1 LYANSNSQ
9 LKLKLRMSA
18 RCVDCLNEA
27 VERCEVTGVPLCAQH
42 LWYAEDGRRVSERVA
57 KQLSIKG
64 LTVHPPETYLQ
75 ALGSSAALPR
85 LPESPQP
92 VITKQRNG
100 NDVIAL
106 LSLITG
112 ISSLVTCFGIG
123 IAMCVPPLPLLP
135 LLLGSIGLAGAK
147 NASKPDQARLFSWIG
162 IVGGAGFIA
171 VVLLLVVGSVAF
183 GTTSLIPSL
192 YSGGFATPTPAP

>member
-1 LYANSNSQ
+1 
-9 LKLKLRMSA
+9 MSA

-57 KQLSIKG
+57 KQLSLKG
-64 LTVHPPETYLQ
+64 ITVYSPETYL
-75 ALGSSAALPR
+75 AVLGQSATLPR

-92 VITKQRNG
+92 VISKQRNG
-100 NDVIAL
+100 NDVIAM
-106 LSLITG
+106 LSLISG
-112 ISSLVTCFGIG
+112 VISLSTCFGIG
-123 IAMCVPPLPLLP
+123 IALCVPPLPLLP

-162 IVGGAGFIA
+162 IVGGTGFIA
-171 VVLLLVVGSVAF
+171 VVLLILVGSVAF
-183 GTTSLIPSL
+183 GTTSLIPTL
-192 YSGGFATPTPAP
+192 YSSGFATPTPVP

>member
-1 LYANSNSQ
+1 
-9 LKLKLRMSA
+9 MSA

-27 VERCEVTGVPLCAQH
+27 IERCEVTGVPLCAQH
-42 LWYAEDGRRVSERVA
+42 LWYVEDGRRVSERVA
-57 KQLSIKG
+57 KQLSVKG
-64 LTVHPPETYLQ
+64 QTVHPPETYLV
-75 ALGSSAALPR
+75 ALGNSAALPR

-112 ISSLVTCFGIG
+112 ITSLVTCFGIG
-123 IAMCVPPLPLLP
+123 IALCVPPLPLLP

-171 VVLLLVVGSVAF
+171 MVLFFVVGTVAF